1 VADVTGLCAQLA
13 VELAGRGA
21 TAVALTG
28 SRARGDATATSD
40 LDLIV
45 VGDGPE
51 YRLEVRDGI
60 LVSQMWA
67 SEEVH
72 RARLRSPGEAA
83 WSVPGWR
90 EAVILYDARGAASAL
105 KDDALDWS
113 WDQLRPGADEWVAE
127 QLAGFAEE
135 VHKLVAA
142 LDQRRPLAAAVQRN
156 VLALRMAPIL
166 AVHHRLLYGSENRLW
181 ERVGELMDA
190 EWRETQASALALG
203 GERLEISCA
212 AALRLFR
219 LACACAEGLLDD
231 GRAAVVRHALATA
244 APHDPDGR

>member
-1 VADVTGLCAQLA
+1 MTGLCAQLS
-13 VELAGRGA
+13 VEMAGRGA

-28 SRARGDATATSD
+28 SHARGDATATSD

-72 RARLRSPGEAA
+72 RTRLRSPGEAG

-90 EAVILYDARGAASAL
+90 EAVILYDARGVAAAL

-135 VHKLVAA
+135 AHKLVAA

-181 ERVGELMDA
+181 ERVGELMGA
-190 EWRETQASALALG
+190 EWREAQASALALG

-219 LACACAEGLLDD
+219 LACACAEGLLDN